1 MEIEIEFKGIK
12 LLVGGTYIPP
22 EEPVRY
28 YNDMTGHP
36 GSNSDF
42 DINEIF
48 VQETDIYELFGEK
61 DLETI
66 KDLTIEKIEGRLM
79 GSGWR
84 VQGYGAVGN
93 IYNAPHYHPE
103 V

>member
-1 MEIEIEFKGIK
+1 MEIIEIEFKGIK
-12 LLVGGTYIPP
+12 LSVGGTYIPP

-28 YNDMTGHP
+28 YNDMSGYP

-48 VQETDIYELFGEK
+48 VEETDIYELFGEK

-66 KDLTIEKIEGRLM
+66 KDLIIEKIE
-79 GSGWR
+79 
-84 VQGYGAVGN
+84 
-93 IYNAPHYHPE
+93 E
-103 V
+103 